1 MAKEKSKYAIET
13 FALTKI
19 FPDWWGRAKVVAV
32 DNLDLQIKHNEVYG
46 LLGPN
51 GSGKTTTMKILLSLL
66 HPSKGAAQIL
76 GGSSRDP
83 KISDRVGYLPE
94 ESYLYKYLTARE
106 TLDFYGR
113 IFGLSRKVRK
123 ARIDDLL
130 EMVGLTP
137 MANRQVGTYSKGMA
151 RRIGLAQALINDPDV
166 LILDEP
172 TSGMDPIGTRQM
184 KDMIIQF
191 ARRGKTVMLC
201 SHLLAD
207 VEDVCDRIGIL
218 YGGRMQ
224 TEGTVDSLLQKT
236 DQKQIVTSA
245 ISDKALGQI
254 REIIKK
260 ENADCDISSPMDRLE
275 EFFIRTVASAQ
286 QANQPTSGA
295 VNTGQIS
302 GFLTEQKPPKEPE
315 KGVLDELV
323 SATVESEA
331 VEPVAV
337 SKPAVVEVGEQ
348 GPKSDLLD
356 KLTKTAVVEEPGD
369 VVGVEETTDA
379 AETAAVEEIGGS
391 DVNSDLLNKLINKG
405 DGSTDS
411 VEGSENG

>member
-1 MAKEKSKYAIET
+1 MAKEKSEYAIET

-83 KISDRVGYLPE
+83 KISNRVGYLPE

-113 IFGLSRKVRK
+113 IFGFSRKVRK

-130 EMVGLTP
+130 DMVGLTS
-137 MANRQVGTYSKGMA
+137 MANRQVGTFSKGMA
-151 RRIGLAQALINDPDV
+151 RRIGLAQALINDPEV

-191 ARRGKTVMLC
+191 AKRGKTVLLC

-224 TEGTVDSLLQKT
+224 KEGTVDTLLQKT
-236 DQKQIVTSA
+236 DQKQILTSA
-245 ISDKALGQI
+245 ISDKALKQI

-260 ENADCDISSPMDRLE
+260 EKADCEISSPMDKLE
-275 EFFIRTVASAQ
+275 QFFIRTVESAQ
-286 QANQPTSGA
+286 NENQATSGA

-302 GFLTEQKPPKEPE
+302 GFLRDQAPPKQPE
-315 KGVLDELV
+315 KGVLDDLISV
-323 SATVESEA
+323 SVEREPVEKVSVAKPEA
-331 VEPVAV
+331 VEMP
-337 SKPAVVEVGEQ
+337 EE

-356 KLTKTAVVEEPGD
+356 KLTKTAA
-369 VVGVEETTDA
+369 VEETGDLVSTEETTGA
-379 AETAAVEEIGGS
+379 VETAGAEETGGS
-391 DVNSDLLNKLINKG
+391 EVNSDLLNKLIGKG